1 MLRRRWQHPWM
12 GTMLGII
19 RSGRVPKGDQGSEI
33 LSDWCCCVQSLQ
45 VCAPGMEENPFQQR
59 CPGSFLPGRCQMR
72 GLMNG
77 RCGGKTQGRKITLF
91 NYLIAIEKQI
101 YLTRRSPIFFFFS
114 KCEGI
119 FVTIS
124 SLVLQTQCGSAMC
137 SCV

>member
-1 MLRRRWQHPWM
+1 MAD
-12 GTMLGII
+12 
-19 RSGRVPKGDQGSEI
+19 V
-33 LSDWCCCVQSLQ
+33 V
-45 VCAPGMEENPFQQR
+45 
-59 CPGSFLPGRCQMR
+59 
-72 GLMNG
+72 
-77 RCGGKTQGRKITLF
+77 GKLQGRKITLF

-137 SCV
+137 SCVGP